1 MLINLILFSTKI
13 KPKNLCSVLW
23 SQCLLFYKI
32 QWLLL
37 ALTSER
43 EINESYWGFR
53 RKSKFTYSAKL
64 QSLEDKSTG
73 FFFIIT
79 IKTEAISLL
88 PASFLWIC
96 LHTAYFFNG
105 SWEVKMSQYSA
116 GFNITQK
123 YDWTYIWIK

>member
-13 KPKNLCSVLW
+13 KLKNLCSVLW
-23 SQCLLFYKI
+23 SQCLLFFKI
-32 QWLLL
+32 QWLLF

-43 EINESYWGFR
+43 EINESYLRIQKEIKHIVQNFNR
-53 RKSKFTYSAKL
+53 
-64 QSLEDKSTG
+64 LEDKSTG

>member
-43 EINESYWGFR
+43 EINESYSEGN
-53 RKSKFTYSAKL
+53 
-64 QSLEDKSTG
+64 QSLHIVQNFNRLEDKSAG
-73 FFFIIT
+73 VFFIIT